1 MRHRVQRYDINNLPK
16 KQLVNPHCE
25 DDRNILKDD
34 VCKLAEYEKRMNLE
48 IPKWW
53 SPKNDLSKA

>member
-34 VCKLAEYEKRMNLE
+34 VCKLLAEYE
-48 IPKWW
+48 
-53 SPKNDLSKA
+53 